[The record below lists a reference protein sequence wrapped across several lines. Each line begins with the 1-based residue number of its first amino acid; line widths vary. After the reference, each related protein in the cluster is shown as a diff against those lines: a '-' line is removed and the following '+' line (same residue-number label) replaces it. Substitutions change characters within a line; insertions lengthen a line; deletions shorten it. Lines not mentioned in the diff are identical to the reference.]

1 MKTLVYVILDRGEE
15 TDEIFSSL
23 LESGYNG
30 TLIKTQSIKHILNQ
44 EQFASSAVLSLSD
57 LAENT
62 HASGQN
68 STCFFVLEEDKLEDF
83 KGIIREK
90 TDSFKKIHGAMFE
103 VPILH
108 YEGSF

>member
-1 MKTLVYVILDRGEE
+1 MKTLVYLILDRGEE

-68 STCFFVLEEDKLEDF
+68 STCFFVLEEEKLEEF
-83 KGIIREK
+83 KNIIRAK
-90 TDSFKKIHGAMFE
+90 TASFEKIHGAMFE